1 MAQQPREST
10 FCSWRGLECASQPPI
25 GQLTITWNPSLG
37 GSDTSGLLGGS
48 GAYTHIDTHIT
59 KIIKFQEKIVFLFPD
74 KNWTCNT
81 DRVLSS

>member
-48 GAYTHIDTHIT
+48 GTYTHTT
-59 KIIKFQEKIVFLFPD
+59 KIIKFQEKKWSFFSLIKTGHVILIEF
-74 KNWTCNT
+74 
-81 DRVLSS
+81 LSS